1 MYYYNNNTSVHT
13 PLFYT
18 SIIINIK
25 KLSISQWTRTNESV
39 TGIVTVPVLEAVTGS
54 E

>member
-1 MYYYNNNTSVHT
+1 MCNVHT

-18 SIIINIK
+18 SVIINNFK
-25 KLSISQWTRTNESV
+25 FHNGYVPV
-39 TGIVTVPVLEAVTGS
+39 TDIVTVPVLEAVAGS